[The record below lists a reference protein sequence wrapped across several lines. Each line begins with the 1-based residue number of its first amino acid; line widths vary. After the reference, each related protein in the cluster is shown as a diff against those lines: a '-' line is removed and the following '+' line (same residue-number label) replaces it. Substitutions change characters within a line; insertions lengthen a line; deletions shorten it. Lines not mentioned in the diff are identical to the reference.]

1 MGPLKSS
8 LSIID
13 LFIFLKN
20 ELFIYLLLKD
30 HIIYKLYF
38 YKKKI

>member
-1 MGPLKSS
+1 MDFGMGPLKSS

-20 ELFIYLLLKD
+20 ELFIY
-30 HIIYKLYF
+30 Y
-38 YKKKI
+38 